1 MNHNKVDSTSV
12 NLNPFGSW
20 KRSNCDVSS
29 VEEFNGP
36 GKNVLMLSIANM
48 GHLHKKFHV
57 IIPSKH

>member
-36 GKNVLMLSIANM
+36 GKNVFDAQ
-48 GHLHKKFHV
+48 HC
-57 IIPSKH
+57 KHGTFT